1 MPVYLDNAATT
12 KPCDEAV
19 LALNK
24 CITTI
29 YGNPSSLHIM
39 GLEAEREV
47 LAARR
52 QIGNAIG
59 ADYSNIFFTSGATES
74 NNLAIFGAVNASKRR
89 GNKIITTDIEH
100 PSVHSPIRYLE
111 ECGYD
116 VVRIRTIDG
125 VIDEDALI
133 NAVDNRTILVSAMLI
148 NNENGSIQPIGE
160 VFRKLK
166 RLYPGLI
173 THCDAVQ
180 AFCKIPIKI
189 SAMNADLMSMSAHK
203 IHGVKGIGALYVKKG
218 VRILPMFH
226 GGGQEG
232 DLRPG
237 TESVPLIAAFGEA
250 TRIGNS
256 KVNDNYAYVSNLSS
270 YAKTQLQKLDDISIN
285 MFKEHSP
292 YILNFSVKGIRSE
305 IMLHFLEEKGIYV
318 SSGSACAKG
327 KKSRVLEAFGI
338 EDRAIDSAIRISF
351 SKYNTTQDIDNLISG
366 IKDGQSRLLRS

>member
-12 KPCDEAV
+12 KPCDEV
-19 LALNK
+19 VFALNK
-24 CITTI
+24 CLTTI

-39 GLEAEREV
+39 GLDAQREV

-59 ADYSNIFFTSGATES
+59 ADYSSIFFTSGATES
-74 NNLAIFGAVNASKRR
+74 NNLAIFGAVNANKRR
-89 GNKIITTDIEH
+89 GNKIVTTDIEH
-100 PSVHSPIRYLE
+100 PSVHSPISHLE
-111 ECGYD
+111 ECGYE
-116 VVRIRTIDG
+116 VVRIRTVNG

-133 NAVDNRTILVSAMLI
+133 NAVDNKTILVSAMLI
-148 NNENGSIQPIGE
+148 NNENGSIQPIDKI
-160 VFRKLK
+160 FRSLK
-166 RLYPGLI
+166 RRYPALI

-180 AFCKIPIKI
+180 AFCKIPIKA
-189 SAMNADLMSMSAHK
+189 SSLCADLISVSAHK
-203 IHGVKGIGALYVKKG
+203 IHGVKGIGALYIKKG

-250 TRIGNS
+250 VRIGSMNI
-256 KVNDNYAYVSNLSS
+256 NENYAHVSELSS
-270 YAKTQLQKLDDISIN
+270 YAETQLQKLDDISLN
-285 MFKEHSP
+285 MFEGHSP
-292 YILNFSVKGIRSE
+292 YIMNFSVKGIRSE

-338 EDRAIDSAIRISF
+338 KDKQIDSAIRISF
-351 SKYNTTQDIDNLISG
+351 SKYNTIQDIDKLISG
-366 IKDGQSRLLRS
+366 IKYGQGRLLRS

>member
-12 KPCDEAV
+12 KPCEEAV

-24 CITTI
+24 CLTTI

-39 GLEAEREV
+39 GLEAEREI

-59 ADYSNIFFTSGATES
+59 ADYSSIFFTSGATES
-74 NNLAIFGAVNASKRR
+74 NNLAVFGAINANKRR
-89 GNKIITTDIEH
+89 GKRIVTTDIEH
-100 PSVHSPIRYLE
+100 PSVHSPIRHLE

-116 VVRIRTIDG
+116 VVRIRTVNGAIDK
-125 VIDEDALI
+125 EALI
-133 NAVDNRTILVSAMLI
+133 NAVDERTILVSAMLI
-148 NNENGSIQPIGE
+148 NNENGSIQPIGD
-160 VFRKLK
+160 VFRTLK
-166 RLYPGLI
+166 RRYPGLI

-180 AFCKIPIKI
+180 AFCKIPIKA
-189 SAMNADLMSMSAHK
+189 STLCADLISVSAHK

-226 GGGQEG
+226 GGGQES

-250 TRIGNS
+250 VRIGNTS
-256 KVNDNYAYVSNLSS
+256 IQDNYAYISKLSS
-270 YAKTQLQKLDDISIN
+270 YAKIQLQNLDDVSLN
-285 MFKEHSP
+285 MFGEHSP
-292 YILNFSVKGIRSE
+292 YILNFSVRGIRSE
-305 IMLHFLEEKGIYV
+305 IMLHFLEEKNIFV

-338 EDRAIDSAIRISF
+338 GDNEIDTAIRISF
-351 SKYNTTQDIDNLISG
+351 SKYNTMQDIDKLISG
-366 IKDGQSRLLRS
+366 IKDGQGRLLRS

>member
-148 NNENGSIQPIGE
+148 NNENGSIQPIGK
-160 VFRKLK
+160 FF
-166 RLYPGLI
+166 
-173 THCDAVQ
+173 A
-180 AFCKIPIKI
+180 
-189 SAMNADLMSMSAHK
+189 N
-203 IHGVKGIGALYVKKG
+203 
-218 VRILPMFH
+218 
-226 GGGQEG
+226 
-232 DLRPG
+232 
-237 TESVPLIAAFGEA
+237 
-250 TRIGNS
+250 
-256 KVNDNYAYVSNLSS
+256 
-270 YAKTQLQKLDDISIN
+270 
-285 MFKEHSP
+285 
-292 YILNFSVKGIRSE
+292 
-305 IMLHFLEEKGIYV
+305 
-318 SSGSACAKG
+318 
-327 KKSRVLEAFGI
+327 
-338 EDRAIDSAIRISF
+338 
-351 SKYNTTQDIDNLISG
+351 
-366 IKDGQSRLLRS
+366 